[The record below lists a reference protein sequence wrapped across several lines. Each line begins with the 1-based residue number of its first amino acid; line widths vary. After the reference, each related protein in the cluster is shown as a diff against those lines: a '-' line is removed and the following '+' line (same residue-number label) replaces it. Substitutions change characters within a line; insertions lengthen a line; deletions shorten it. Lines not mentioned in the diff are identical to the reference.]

1 MTDKV
6 KGFIDSL
13 GRGANAEA
21 GEAFKDALRDK
32 VASALDQQRIDV
44 AKNIFS
50 STPGQGTK
58 RQAFSDPKPAV
69 LSPAERTDTIHDTQG
84 NEIEFTDNGN
94 SQPEPT
100 ADAPEV
106 ATAPAV
112 SAEPAAEVGGNE
124 NI

>member
-1 MTDKV
+1 MSEEV
-6 KGFIDSL
+6 KNFIDKMAQNDMV
-13 GRGANAEA
+13 GA
-21 GEAFKDALRDK
+21 GDAFKDALRDK

-50 STPGQGTK
+50 STPGQDQA
-58 RQAFSDPKPAV
+58 QAFSDPKPAV

-106 ATAPAV
+106 ATAPEV

>member
-1 MTDKV
+1 MTEKV
-6 KGFIDSL
+6 KSFIDNL
-13 GRGANAEA
+13 GKGANAEA

-50 STPGQGTK
+50 STPGQDQA
-58 RQAFSDPKPAV
+58 QAFSDPKPAV

-106 ATAPAV
+106 ATAPEV

>member
-1 MTDKV
+1 MTEKV
-6 KGFIDSL
+6 ASFIDSL
-13 GRGANAEA
+13 GKGANAEA

-44 AKNIFS
+44 AKNIFTN
-50 STPGQGTK
+50 TPGQGDQAT
-58 RQAFSDPKPAV
+58 AFSDAKPTV

-94 SQPEPT
+94 TQPEPT
-100 ADAPEV
+100 ADVPEV
-106 ATAPAV
+106 
-112 SAEPAAEVGGNE
+112 SSEPAAEVGGNE